1 MNLIFEIYCLENV
14 VFAYQEVGQMLLFSD
29 LQMEEKLYLNLQLKL
44 KFINRD
50 FLSSL
55 FPTTAWKVSVFG
67 VCPFWSIFTHIRADY
82 GEIISPYSARMRVKN
97 GLEKLRIRTLL
108 TQWSTLPEIRKNM
121 SFYLVCRFWYID
133 GPAPDHILK

>member
-1 MNLIFEIYCLENV
+1 MRLYCLENV

-29 LQMEEKLYLNLQLKL
+29 LQMEQKLYLNLQLKS

-67 VCPFWSIFTHIRADY
+67 VCPFWSIFTRIRAEY
-82 GEIISPYSARMRVKN
+82 GEIISPYSVRMREKN
-97 GLEKLRIRTLL
+97 GPEKLRIRTLL
-108 TQWSTLPEIRKNM
+108 TQWSTLLEIRKNM
-121 SFYLVCRFWYID
+121 SFYLICRFWYID

>member
-67 VCPFWSIFTHIRADY
+67 VCPFWSIFTHIRAEY
-82 GEIISPYSARMRVKN
+82 GEIISPYSDRMRVKN
-97 GLEKLRIRTLL
+97 GPEKLRIRTLL

>member
-1 MNLIFEIYCLENV
+1 MNLIFEIYCFENV

-29 LQMEEKLYLNLQLKL
+29 LQMEEKLYLNLQLKS

-67 VCPFWSIFTHIRADY
+67 VCPFWSIFTHIQADY
-82 GEIISPYSARMRVKN
+82 GEIISLYSARMRVKN